1 MMIKREN
8 AWVWVTA
15 VLLAY
20 GFFGCTVAEARMHT
34 EHDPAHAWIRYA
46 KQVNLELG
54 LPAGLLQSICSAES
68 DWRPDLVG
76 SAGEIGLC
84 QMKPGTLRMFTQDSA
99 ENLFDPFFALDYAGR
114 YLAWLSKTLGTRD
127 SDVLAAAY
135 NQGPYSSAV
144 VYMMKVRRGWN

>member
-1 MMIKREN
+1 MFKREN
-8 AWVWVTA
+8 AWKWVTA
-15 VLLAY
+15 ALLAY

-46 KQVNLELG
+46 KQVNLEFG

-84 QMKPGTLRMFTQDSA
+84 QMKPGTLAMFSHD
-99 ENLFDPFFALDYAGR
+99 DPKEMLDPYHAIYYAGV
-114 YLAWLSKTLGTRD
+114 YLQWMAKQLKTNSPD
-127 SDVLAAAY
+127 ILAAAY
-135 NQGPYSSAV
+135 NRGPYSEV
-144 VYMMKVRRGWN
+144 VRYMQKVRSRR